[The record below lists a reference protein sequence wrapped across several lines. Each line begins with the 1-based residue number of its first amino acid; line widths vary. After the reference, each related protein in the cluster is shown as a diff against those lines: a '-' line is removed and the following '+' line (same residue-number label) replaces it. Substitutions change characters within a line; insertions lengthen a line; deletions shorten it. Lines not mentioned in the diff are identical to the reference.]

1 MPQKILSS
9 LNKIFEKK
17 YKKQH
22 VDNIL
27 FCTGGGI
34 LQIFFT
40 LGAIKQLHDNN
51 RFLNTFDIISSTS
64 GGAITSIFIE
74 LCYDNNLVGVVPDWY
89 DRYVVKPIH
98 DCFNGLLINML
109 QNMAL
114 SCISLKNI
122 LQDPKSF
129 NLLYESIYLYYK
141 DIPKLKPSPKSL
153 SQKKPLFFYNYINE
167 DTLEIT
173 AEDVDLENRDK
184 YDIAKTILKCVMP
197 FFIIDNKISLD
208 AAFSGNNIATN
219 VLDKYKPTLATYIT
233 RTNYFTYDNYP
244 KNSILDVFSEAFTNM
259 LNSSIINTIHLSS
272 IILKDTKVTVI
283 TLSNSLH
290 PSKNK
295 YHKNVFIDDT
305 KQLGSLIYNYITPY
319 NLLLVFENEGYI
331 QANTEIKN
339 SLRRSDNKPVFK
351 IPNPSVYKIA
361 KNIVPRIINM

>member
-1 MPQKILSS
+1 MPQKITSS
-9 LNKIFEKK
+9 LNKIFKK
-17 YKKQH
+17 THKKQQ
-22 VDNIL
+22 VGNIL
-27 FCTGGGI
+27 FCTGGGMP
-34 LQIFFT
+34 QIFFT

-51 RFLNTFDIISSTS
+51 RFLNTFDIISATS
-64 GGAITSIFIE
+64 GGSVTSIFIE

-98 DCFNGLLINML
+98 DCFNGFLINML
-109 QNMAL
+109 QNMVL
-114 SCISLKNI
+114 SCISLENI
-122 LQDPKSF
+122 LKDPKSF
-129 NLLYESIYLYYK
+129 YLLYEAVYFYYK
-141 DIPKLKPSPKSL
+141 DIPKLKPSPESL

-167 DTLEIT
+167 NTLEIT
-173 AEDVDLENRDK
+173 AKDVELENRDK
-184 YDIAKTILKCVMP
+184 YDIAKTLLKCVMP
-197 FFIIDNKISLD
+197 FFIIDDKMSMD

-219 VLDKYKPTLATYIT
+219 VLDKYEPKLATYIS

-244 KNSILDVFSEAFTNM
+244 KDSILDIFSEAFTNM

-295 YHKNVFIDDT
+295 YHKNVFIDDS
-305 KQLGSLIYNYITPY
+305 KQLGSLIDNYISPY

-331 QANTEIKN
+331 QANTEIIK
-339 SLRRSDNKPVFK
+339 SLESSDNKPVFK

-361 KNIVPRIINM
+361 KIIVPHIINI